1 MIAKQYCQTEST
13 LGYAATQE
21 KKEGQRETLA
31 LPFTS
36 MQGADNRGETVQELM
51 IHIKYLNDYKNVK
64 LRNYPPIY
72 PIDICIYILYIYT
85 KVMNY

>member
-21 KKEGQRETLA
+21 KKKKKEKKRRDRGETLS

-36 MQGADNRGETVQELM
+36 MHGAVHRGETVQELM
-51 IHIKYLNDYKNVK
+51 IA
-64 LRNYPPIY
+64 
-72 PIDICIYILYIYT
+72 YI
-85 KVMNY
+85 